1 VKPTESLVYN
11 EIKQNTKP
19 PLDSIDDEELV
30 EFYPFLP
37 YHAPLFLEIL
47 FNLRQEASDPAKSI
61 FSGTARAI
69 LALMHNL
76 LQTWVDEGRP
86 TRSSHSWSSTSW
98 SSRSSERYSR
108 RICESSKARRRTEES
123 QTKSRTV

>member
-61 FSGTARAI
+61 FGHSTGDSRAH
-69 LALMHNL
+69 A
-76 LQTWVDEGRP
+76 QPPPDVGR
-86 TRSSHSWSSTSW
+86 
-98 SSRSSERYSR
+98 
-108 RICESSKARRRTEES
+108 
-123 QTKSRTV
+123 

>member
-61 FSGTARAI
+61 FSGSTGDSRAH
-69 LALMHNL
+69 A
-76 LQTWVDEGRP
+76 QPPPDVGR
-86 TRSSHSWSSTSW
+86 
-98 SSRSSERYSR
+98 
-108 RICESSKARRRTEES
+108 
-123 QTKSRTV
+123 

>member
-1 VKPTESLVYN
+1 VKPAESLVYN

-19 PLDSIDDEELV
+19 PLDAIDDEELV

-47 FNLRQEASDPAKSI
+47 FNLRREANDPAKSI

-69 LALMHNL
+69 LALMHGL
-76 LQTWVDEGRP
+76 LDAWVDEGKKDHIVSLVDFFELIEPELREILP
-86 TRSSHSWSSTSW
+86 QDMRVV
-98 SSRSSERYSR
+98 EGAEEDDRYR
-108 RICESSKARRRTEES
+108 
-123 QTKSRTV
+123 